1 MSLSVDSKSGP
12 SPAHQ
17 ALTAQELWAD
27 VLAVRKQAPLVHSV
41 TNLVVMN
48 YTANLLLAAGAS
60 PIMAHAVEEVA
71 DIVAISHAVSVNIG
85 TLDSQWVPAIVLALQ
100 TARALGKPGV
110 LDPEGAGN
118 SAYRSRTL
126 AHLLAQGKPSI
137 IRGNASEIM
146 SVAGMAVAAKDGDTV
161 VHSSDALHSAQSL
174 SRQQECVVCV
184 SGEKDYIV
192 GPHGQLAMLANGH
205 PLMARVT
212 GVGCSATAL
221 VAAFAGVQPDPW
233 RACVSAMAYLG
244 VAGQLA
250 AARMT
255 VHGGGVGSYAVAL
268 LDAADQLDEDIFTTT
283 LSLRSTLEL

>member
-1 MSLSVDSKSGP
+1 MTVSAESTPGAPV
-12 SPAHQ
+12 AHQ
-17 ALTAQELWAD
+17 ALTPKELWAD
-27 VLAVRKQAPLVHSV
+27 VLAVRREAPLVHSV

-48 YTANLLLAAGAS
+48 FNANLLLAAGAS
-60 PIMAHAVEEVA
+60 PIMAHAVEEVP
-71 DIVAISHAVSVNIG
+71 DMVAISHAVAVNIG
-85 TLDSQWVPAIVLALQ
+85 TLDSQWVPAMVLALQ

-110 LDPEGAGN
+110 LDPVGAGA
-118 SAYRSRTL
+118 SAYRNRTL
-126 AHLLAQGKPSI
+126 AYLLAQGKPSI

-146 SVAGMAVAAKDGDTV
+146 SLAGVAGASKGVDSTAA
-161 VHSSDALHSAQSL
+161 SSEALHCAQSL
-174 SRQQECVVCV
+174 SRQQGCVVCV

-205 PLMARVT
+205 PLMTRVT

-250 AARMT
+250 AAR
-255 VHGGGVGSYAVAL
+255 VHINGGGVGSYAVAL
-268 LDAADQLDEDIFTTT
+268 LDAVDQLDEDIFNTT
-283 LSLRSTLEL
+283 LSLRSTHEH